1 MASSKHGR
9 GERPGVESDPSI
21 SPAVP
26 NEEKSF
32 LESLRGS
39 KGEDAARASAGRRT
53 RDLRSKTG
61 GRQGSSAQPV
71 DSAREAP
78 NRPGSEAPFE
88 VFDHPLGLERTPETL
103 ETPRV
108 PGLSA
113 APPRTAPD
121 APPLG
126 APTRPTEERPRK
138 AKKRTRR
145 RTSSPS
151 SRPTRGT
158 VRRVRRTVKRVD
170 PWSVLKMSLF
180 YYSIFFVVWMIGA
193 AMLFSFVE
201 STGLFELIEEFGEGM
216 AFEDLATFEITL
228 SAVLRWAAY
237 IGVGLVLLAS
247 VVNVILAFLY
257 NLGSDIVGGIVVT
270 FVEREE

>member
-9 GERPGVESDPSI
+9 GERPGVESDPNV

-26 NEEKSF
+26 KEEESF
-32 LESLRGS
+32 LESLRDPKGGDGS
-39 KGEDAARASAGRRT
+39 KASAGRRP
-53 RDLRSKTG
+53 RDLRSKTE

-71 DSAREAP
+71 DAARETP
-78 NRPGSEAPFE
+78 NRPRSDAPFE
-88 VFDHPLGLERTPETL
+88 VFDHPLGIERTPETL

-113 APPRTAPD
+113 APPRTAPE

-126 APTRPTEERPRK
+126 APTRPTEERLRK

-151 SRPTRGT
+151 ARPTRGT

-193 AMLFSFVE
+193 ALLFSLVE
-201 STGLFELIEEFGEGM
+201 STGLFVLIEEFGTGM
-216 AFEDLATFEITL
+216 EVENFATFEITMG
-228 SAVLRWAAY
+228 AVLRWAAY

>member
-1 MASSKHGR
+1 VASSKHGR
-9 GERPGVESDPSI
+9 GERPGAESDPRI
-21 SPAVP
+21 SPGVP
-26 NEEKSF
+26 NKDKSF
-32 LESLRGS
+32 LESLRDS
-39 KGEDAARASAGRRT
+39 KGEDGGLASAGRRL

-61 GRQGSSAQPV
+61 ERSSSSAQP
-71 DSAREAP
+71 DSTRETP
-78 NRPGSEAPFE
+78 NRPRSEATFE
-88 VFDHPLGLERTPETL
+88 AFDDPLGTERTPETL

-126 APTRPTEERPRK
+126 VPTRPAEERLRK
-138 AKKRTRR
+138 AKRTRR
-145 RTSSPS
+145 RPS
-151 SRPTRGT
+151 SRRARPTRGT

-180 YYSIFFVVWMIGA
+180 YYSIFFVVWMIGV

-201 STGLFELIEEFGEGM
+201 STGVFETIEEVGVGMEFEG
-216 AFEDLATFEITL
+216 LATFEISL
-228 SAVLRWAAY
+228 GAVLRWAAY
-237 IGVGLVLLAS
+237 IGAGLVLLAS
-247 VVNVILAFLY
+247 VINVILAFLY